1 MREISRKKPIIR
13 NRVPEHVER
22 AVIELAIENP
32 ALGQLRVAQE
42 LLQRG
47 IVVSSG
53 GVRSM
58 WLRNEL
64 ETMKKTPESLGNV
77 VRARRVCSDRSAE
90 CGAGKSQVT
99 T

>member
-53 GVRSM
+53 GVRSI

-64 ETMKKTPESLGNV
+64 ETMKTPESLGNA
-77 VRARRVCSDRSAE
+77 VRARRVCSDRSAD